1 MRKVKVKRD
10 ELEAQG
16 LRVGFK
22 VWGLRFRKSVV
33 QCAFFVAL
41 LRLRVQQTE

>member
-22 VWGLRFRKSVV
+22 VWGLGGFENLWFIARFSWL
-33 QCAFFVAL
+33 C
-41 LRLRVQQTE
+41 